1 MAKTMA
7 EEITAAER
15 TAEQTLLE
23 AEKKA
28 LLIVSDAKEKAKADR
43 KSILEN
49 AENVADGLL
58 SDARQKAVQLRA
70 SAGNEAESA
79 LDTLKQ
85 SYDKN
90 ITAAVNRAA
99 EILKS

>member
-49 AENVADGLL
+49 AENAADRLL
-58 SDARQKAVQLRA
+58 SEARQKAEQLRA
-70 SAGNEAESA
+70 NAGNEAESA

-90 ITAAVNRAA
+90 ITAAVSRAA

>member
-15 TAEQTLLE
+15 MAEQTLSD

-43 KSILEN
+43 KSIIEN
-49 AENVADGLL
+49 AEN
-58 SDARQKAVQLRA
+58 
-70 SAGNEAESA
+70 
-79 LDTLKQ
+79 
-85 SYDKN
+85 
-90 ITAAVNRAA
+90 AAVTTPEMTKNGNRLAIVLAFIISACTKVMYPTTPAKAA
-99 EILKS
+99 QTLEI

>member
-1 MAKTMA
+1 MA

-23 AEKKA
+23 AEKRA

-43 KSILEN
+43 NSILEN
-49 AENVADGLL
+49 AENVADRLL
-58 SDARQKAVQLRA
+58 SEARQKAEQLRA
-70 SAGNEAESA
+70 NAGNEAEGTLNA
-79 LDTLKQ
+79 LKQ
-85 SYDKN
+85 SYEKN
-90 ITAAVNRAA
+90 ITAAVSRAV

>member
-58 SDARQKAVQLRA
+58 RKRGKRLSNCGRMPVTRLKARL
-70 SAGNEAESA
+70 
-79 LDTLKQ
+79 
-85 SYDKN
+85 
-90 ITAAVNRAA
+90 IP
-99 EILKS
+99 